1 MEWSYDKN
9 TNYTQLLNEAV
20 AAGDFRRAAILEAQ
34 RNAKVRG
41 ENMGD
46 KYQIT
51 SNYASYLPHQ
61 EQINSGMD
69 QLAEKKEW
77 SYEPSKDQAWQAAR
91 KQYLR
96 EADRGTRDTMAAFA
110 GMTGGVPS
118 TAAVA
123 AGQQAGNYYRAQLA
137 DRLPEYM
144 QADYSRWANNREMD
158 RADLQTLAALDQQ
171 AAEHS
176 LAVQGQQFQQQ
187 QFEWQRQ
194 HTEQQAAY
202 SAAMQRWETLG
213 YADQA
218 VADALGVPVGTSTQ
232 SAAYQQWQQQQNEQN
247 TAYNRVMT
255 WLQMGLMPS
264 EADLAAAGLT
274 AEQAQQYINKVQQ
287 SYVSHYGSGGG
298 GSYSGGPGVGA
309 GGNGGDGNT
318 GGDGGDGGNGGNE
331 NAYTNEEIQNAYH
344 QIKTA
349 IGIAIQVGNIN
360 YALQALDKY
369 SGYLTPEMANQVMEW
384 MNKYFPGQTA
394 GNGSNNGN
402 ERWWRPGQ
410 PGHPYETIQ

>member
-9 TNYTQLLNEAV
+9 TDYTALMNEAV
-20 AAGDFRRAAILEAQ
+20 AAGDYRRAAILEAQ

-41 ENMGD
+41 ENMGPE
-46 KYQIT
+46 YQIT

-69 QLAEKKEW
+69 QLAQRKEY
-77 SYEPSKDQAWQAAR
+77 SYDPSKDQAWQAAR

-96 EADRGTRDTMAAFA
+96 EADRGTRDTMASYA

-123 AGQQAGNYYRAQLA
+123 AGQQAGNYYRAQLM

-144 QADYSRWANNREMD
+144 QADYNRWANNREMD

-176 LAVQGQQFQQQ
+176 LDAQGQAWQQGFQQQ
-187 QFEWQRQ
+187 QFDWQRQ

-213 YADQA
+213 YADQS

-232 SAAYQQWQQQQNEQN
+232 SAAYQQWQQQQSEAS
-247 TAYNRVMT
+247 TAYNRVMAR
-255 WLQMGLMPS
+255 LQMGLMPS
-264 EADLAAAGLT
+264 EADLAAAGIT
-274 AEQAQQYINKVQQ
+274 AEQAQQYINQVQQ
-287 SYVSHYGSGGG
+287 SYVSHYGG
-298 GSYSGGPGVGA
+298 GSYSGGSGS
-309 GGNGGDGNT
+309 GGGGKGDGDDDEDK
-318 GGDGGDGGNGGNE
+318 GGGP
-331 NAYTNEEIQNAYH
+331 AYTNEEIQNAYN
-344 QIKTA
+344 QVKAA
-349 IGIAIQVGNIN
+349 IGIALQSGNIN

-369 SGYLTPEMANQVMEW
+369 SGYLTPEMANEITAL
-384 MNKYFPGQTA
+384 MNKYFPGQSSS
-394 GNGSNNGN
+394 GNAAVGA
-402 ERWWRPGQ
+402 RWKPGQ
-410 PGHPYETIQ
+410 SYDMTQ

>member
-9 TNYTQLLNEAV
+9 TDYTALMNEAV
-20 AAGDFRRAAILEAQ
+20 AAGDYRRAAILEAQ

-41 ENMGD
+41 ENMGPE
-46 KYQIT
+46 YQIT
-51 SNYASYLPHQ
+51 RNYASYLPHQ

-69 QLAEKKEW
+69 QLAQKKEY
-77 SYEPSKDQAWQAAR
+77 SYDPSRDQAWQAAR

-96 EADRGTRDTMAAFA
+96 EADRGTRDTMASYA

-123 AGQQAGNYYRAQLA
+123 AGQQAGNYYRAQLM

-144 QADYSRWANNREMD
+144 QKDYNRWANNREMD

-176 LAVQGQQFQQQ
+176 LAAQGQAWQQGFQQQ
-187 QFEWQRQ
+187 QFDWQRQ

-202 SAAMQRWETLG
+202 SVAMQRWETLG

-218 VADALGVPVGTSTQ
+218 VADALGVPIGTSTQ
-232 SAAYQQWQQQQNEQN
+232 SATYQQWQQQQNEAS
-247 TAYNRVMT
+247 TAYNRVMA

-264 EADLAAAGLT
+264 EADLAAAGIT
-274 AEQAQQYINKVQQ
+274 AEQAQQYINQVQQ

-298 GSYSGGPGVGA
+298 GSYTGGSGSGG
-309 GGNGGDGNT
+309 GGKGDGDDDEDK
-318 GGDGGDGGNGGNE
+318 GGGPT
-331 NAYTNEEIQNAYH
+331 YTNEEIQNAYN
-344 QIKTA
+344 QVKAA
-349 IGIAIQVGNIN
+349 IGIALQSGNIN

-369 SGYLTPEMANQVMEW
+369 SGYLTPEMANEITAL
-384 MNKYFPGQTA
+384 MNKYFPGQSSG
-394 GNGSNNGN
+394 GNATVGA
-402 ERWWRPGQ
+402 RWKPGQ
-410 PGHPYETIQ
+410 PYDMTQ

>member
-9 TNYTQLLNEAV
+9 TDYTKLLNEAV
-20 AAGDFRRAAILEAQ
+20 AAGDYRRAAILEAQ

-41 ENMGD
+41 ENLGD

-69 QLAEKKEW
+69 QLAQPKEW
-77 SYEPSKDQAWQAAR
+77 SYDPARDQAWQAAR

-96 EADRGTRDTMAAFA
+96 EADRGTRDTMAARA

-123 AGQQAGNYYRAQLA
+123 AGQQAGNYYRAQLM
-137 DRLPEYM
+137 DRLPEFM
-144 QADYSRWANNREMD
+144 QQDYSRWANNREMD
-158 RADLQTLAALDQQ
+158 RQDLQTLAGLDQQ
-171 AAEHS
+171 AADFS
-176 LAVQGQQFQQQ
+176 LGLQGQQWQQNFQQE
-187 QFEWQRQ
+187 QFNWQRQ
-194 HTEQQAAY
+194 YTEQQAAY

-232 SAAYQQWQQQQNEQN
+232 SAAYQQWQQKQNEQN

-264 EADLAAAGLT
+264 EADLAAAGIT
-274 AEQAQQYINKVQQ
+274 AEQAQQYINQVQQ
-287 SYVSHYGSGGG
+287 SYVGHYGSSGGSGSGGG
-298 GSYSGGPGVGA
+298 GGYGSGEYS
-309 GGNGGDGNT
+309 DGHKGT
-318 GGDGGDGGNGGNE
+318 EYSADE
-331 NAYTNEEIQNAYH
+331 ILNAYRQVKN
-344 QIKTA
+344 A
-349 IGIAIQVGNIN
+349 IGVALNSHNIN
-360 YALQALDKY
+360 YAIEALDKY
-369 SGYLTPEMANQVMEW
+369 SDYLTEDMAAEIQGLLD
-384 MNKYFPGQTA
+384 KYFPGQSQ
-394 GNGSNNGN
+394 GGSWARARRGGMDVIN
-402 ERWWRPGQ
+402 
-410 PGHPYETIQ
+410 